1 VVEDMVVEFYRD
13 HPKYKGRPKKYI
25 WYCELFDGI
34 EDQENRIVPH
44 GSNGYGESEEIPPPP
59 DIPIKKSDFFFYYLL
74 DGEEV
79 LSISN
84 IHLRIKSK
92 GQEDMLYTLMNDPE
106 TVRLTFAGVC
116 QMEMEEKIVK
126 DAEGNPSPELSP
138 SVHSIQFLFDTLPSD
153 EVIFVADIIGLDQK
167 IIRTETGT
175 VKIVPAPWDESQ

>member
-1 VVEDMVVEFYRD
+1 MVVEFYRD
-13 HPKYKGRPKKYI
+13 HPKYKGRLKKYV
-25 WYCELFDGI
+25 WYCELFEGI
-34 EDQENRIVPH
+34 EDQENRIVPQ
-44 GSNGYGESEEIPPPP
+44 GSNGYGVFEELDNLPKK
-59 DIPIKKSDFFFYYLL
+59 PIKKSDFFFYYLL

-92 GQEDMLYTLMNDPE
+92 GQEDTLYTLMNNPE
-106 TVRLTFAGVC
+106 NIRLTFEGVC

-138 SVHSIQFLFDTLPSD
+138 LVHAIQFAFDTLPAD